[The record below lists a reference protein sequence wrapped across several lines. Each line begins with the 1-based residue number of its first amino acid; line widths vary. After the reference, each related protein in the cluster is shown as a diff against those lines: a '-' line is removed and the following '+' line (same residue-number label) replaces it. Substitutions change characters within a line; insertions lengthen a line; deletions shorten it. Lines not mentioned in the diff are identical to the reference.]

1 MSGVIRIEIS
11 ETVDELKELL
21 KSTANQKVK
30 ERIQALYWLKSEQ
43 AKTTVAIASLVG
55 RHRTTVSKWLSSYKT
70 GGIKALITKGKSS
83 GRKKKLN
90 TSVED
95 SLKQELEEQEGFSS
109 YKEVQI
115 WLKAIDDIEM
125 SYTGV
130 HQIVRYRLGAKLK
143 VPRPTHGKQ
152 KPGVT
157 KKSDFRWRVAEA
169 QLLF

>member
-21 KSTANQKVK
+21 KSTENHQVK

-43 AKTTVAIASLVG
+43 VKTTVAIASLGG
-55 RHRTTVSKWLSSYKT
+55 RHRTTVSKWMSSYKT
-70 GGIKALITKGKSS
+70 GGIKALIAKGKSS

-90 TSVED
+90 TSVEE

-115 WLKAIDDIEM
+115 WLKAIHDLEM

-143 VPRPTHGKQ
+143 VPRPTHAKQ
-152 KPGVT
+152 KTGAVENF
-157 KKSDFRWRVAEA
+157 KKNWEKISSKS
-169 QLLF
+169 